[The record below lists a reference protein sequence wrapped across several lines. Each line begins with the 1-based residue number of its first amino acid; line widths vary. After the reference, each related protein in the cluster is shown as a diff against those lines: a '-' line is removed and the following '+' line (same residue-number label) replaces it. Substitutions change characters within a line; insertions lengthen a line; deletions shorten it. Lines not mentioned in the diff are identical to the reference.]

1 MLGRCL
7 GQVLSLPMLGHE
19 KLQRGPATAAL
30 HPSAAAAVEAHD
42 QHLAGGHGDA
52 MVVHNKS
59 VILKPVAL
67 SGWP

>member
-42 QHLAGGHGDA
+42 QHLAGGQRAHA
-52 MVVHNKS
+52 S
-59 VILKPVAL
+59 KPFHEPVTL
-67 SGWP
+67 SRWP